1 MSKFLLLSLFI
12 LTACMEDNKTPEAA
26 LKAMIESR
34 MGKIVSRDEVL
45 GQVTGKMKESL
56 ENMSDEDFEKFAD
69 LKNIDKNSFKVLS
82 KSCQEKKCFVT
93 YSISY
98 TTNTDGKPKFT
109 SEVKKIAEILNI
121 EGKWLITDVSNIKT
135 YHESLEPINPLE

>member
-1 MSKFLLLSLFI
+1 MSKFILLSLLI

-26 LKAMIESR
+26 LKSMVESR
-34 MGKIVSRDEVL
+34 MGKIVSRDDILE
-45 GQVTGKMKESL
+45 QVTSPMKESI
-56 ENMSDEDFEKFAD
+56 ENMSDEDFIKFSD
-69 LKNIDKNSFKVLS
+69 LKNVERNSFKVLS

-93 YSISY
+93 YSLAY
-98 TTNTDGKPKFT
+98 TTNTDGKAMFI

-121 EGKWLITDVSNIKT
+121 DGKWLISDVSNIKT